1 MVDWSNQVKHSEH
14 QYLDLGYRFEKA
26 RSPASTRSVAAEIRA
41 LLESETIEDRAQ
53 ARNLVERG
61 RQEARTTH

>member
-1 MVDWSNQVKHSEH
+1 MKHSEH

-41 LLESETIEDRAQ
+41 LLESETIEDRAE
-53 ARNLVERG
+53 ARHLVERG

>member
-1 MVDWSNQVKHSEH
+1 MKHSEH

-41 LLESETIEDRAQ
+41 LLESETIEDRSD
-53 ARNLVERG
+53 ARYLIERG
-61 RQEARTTH
+61 RQEARANH